1 MDKSPREPFRDTVH
15 HQEGLGCQSFLLWQT
30 AVCVWLW
37 GLIFS
42 FQVFVFT
49 FFFLFA
55 STLNHSGSYLWG
67 WNNIRSDILTVL
79 QFPGSQNMGDRTDL
93 TVFFATQIVPRGG
106 KGRSP
111 LKYIIR
117 NNEIFRFRRS
127 FWKVLIQGWEP
138 KADGNSFPGS
148 IHLTWCSPSFVRHPG
163 LHCCCLQPKST
174 LEAASYGM
182 DFHVCREDVRDLC
195 LMELPESCFSADFQE
210 DRLSAHPSLK
220 GCRKMILTTFKRKE
234 FRLALFPVLS
244 SALLQ
249 NKAVDKAWR
258 CFGFQAQPQL

>member
-1 MDKSPREPFRDTVH
+1 MELHWLRSLRPGSVSVEVSEEKRSQRQLSTTAEKEQQSSFHFPLSVVLNVDKSPREPFRDTVH

-37 GLIFS
+37 GLIF
-42 FQVFVFT
+42 FIPGICIY

-67 WNNIRSDILTVL
+67 WNNIRSDVLTVL

-138 KADGNSFPGS
+138 KADDNSFPGS
-148 IHLTWCSPSFVRHPG
+148 IHLTGCSPSFVRHPG
-163 LHCCCLQPKST
+163 LHCCCLHPKST
-174 LEAASYGM
+174 LEGASYGM
-182 DFHVCREDVRDLC
+182 DFHISGKMWGICALWNC
-195 LMELPESCFSADFQE
+195 LRAASVWISRRIHCL
-210 DRLSAHPSLK
+210 L
-220 GCRKMILTTFKRKE
+220 IL
-234 FRLALFPVLS
+234 A
-244 SALLQ
+244 
-249 NKAVDKAWR
+249 
-258 CFGFQAQPQL
+258 